1 MALAQSYD
9 DTPPSVSWRTMRHW
23 LALMRGGPVDPHAT
37 TAGAAAHA
45 TDDAAFETFFRRYEP
60 RITGYLWR
68 MLANA
73 DEASDLCQETF
84 FRAWQQFGTISAYP
98 QPASW
103 LFRVATN
110 LALNHL
116 KRRATFALDSV
127 FDPASSD
134 PANHLVERE
143 LVRQTLLALLPKQRA
158 LIVLRDAY
166 DQSYDEIGALLSM
179 SPGAVKTA
187 LSRAREQFRRQYLRT
202 EGEQ

>member
-1 MALAQSYD
+1 MALAPSYRD
-9 DTPPSVSWRTMRHW
+9 LVRRRMHRW
-23 LALMRGGPVDPHAT
+23 LALLRDN
-37 TAGAAAHA
+37 AADTAHA
-45 TDDAAFETFFRRYEP
+45 RARTHASAERTASDAAFETFFRRYEP

-73 DEASDLCQETF
+73 DEVSDLCQETF
-84 FRAWQQFGTISAYP
+84 FRAWQQFATISAYP
-98 QPASW
+98 HPASW

-116 KRRATFALDSV
+116 QRRTPLALDGA

-134 PANHLVERE
+134 PANQLVERE
-143 LVRQTLLALLPKQRA
+143 LVRQTLLALSPKHRA

-166 DQSYDEIGALLSM
+166 DQSYAEIGASLNM

-187 LSRAREQFRRQYLRT
+187 LSRAREQFRHHYRRT
-202 EGEQ
+202 EGEV